1 MTLED
6 ALAPR
11 PLVVRPARA
20 GDEAALVALFEAA
33 GSPCFCRF
41 FHFEGDTN
49 AWLARC
55 YTEPGVN
62 AGELAAAVREGRAD
76 GAGLVAEAGDELVGW
91 AKLAPVELMKKR
103 YEGRFYRG
111 LSVLSASGEGSLGS
125 REGGA
130 TLGCLLVR
138 PDHRGRGVAGALARG
153 AVREARERG
162 YRFVE
167 AFPRTSDEALRPDEL
182 WTGTLGVYLRAG
194 FRVVHE
200 ARGYPVVRW
209 EPEPGPEHGEAP
221 GT

>member
-1 MTLED
+1 MTLD
-6 ALAPR
+6 ASPAAR
-11 PLVVRPARA
+11 PLVARPARR
-20 GDEAALVALFEAA
+20 GDEAGLVALFEAA

-62 AGELAAAVREGRAD
+62 ARELEQAVRDERPD
-76 GAGLVAEAGDELVGW
+76 GAGLVAVLPAEEPPGRLEGKIVGW
-91 AKLAPVELMKKR
+91 AKLAPIEVMSKR
-103 YEGRFYRG
+103 YQGRFYRG
-111 LSVLSASGEGSLGS
+111 LAVLSPSGEGSLGA
-125 REGGA
+125 RDGGA
-130 TLGCLLVR
+130 TLGCLLVH
-138 PDHRGRGVAGALARG
+138 PEHRGRGVAGLLVEA
-153 AVREARERG
+153 AVREARARG

-182 WTGTLGVYLRAG
+182 WTGTLGLYLRAG

-209 EPEPGPEHGEAP
+209 EPA
-221 GT
+221 